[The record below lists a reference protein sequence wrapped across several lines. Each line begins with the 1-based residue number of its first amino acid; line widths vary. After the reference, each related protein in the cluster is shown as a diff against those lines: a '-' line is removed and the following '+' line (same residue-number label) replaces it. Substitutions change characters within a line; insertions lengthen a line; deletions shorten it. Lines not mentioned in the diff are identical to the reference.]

1 MNHDQLSFSNSGKG
15 WEGGGESKSPPACGG
30 IGNFTGREPFYQ
42 VKGTWGWVILMIQT
56 FFKAKNSFL

>member
-15 WEGGGESKSPPACGG
+15 WGGGGGKSPPAWGG
-30 IGNFTGREPFYQ
+30 VGNFYGGGPFYQ